1 MTAGVLGLAGYRFR
15 TTLGQRWTGYL
26 TIVVLVGLLG
36 GVAMGAIAAARRTQA
51 AFPVFLASTNPSNL
65 ALVTSNWQQGQP
77 NSDGYSLAGARLVG
91 RLPLVS
97 HVANDENLNGQPL
110 TRTGNQIENPP
121 GAAALGISTLNNY
134 GSLDGEFTSQ
144 NRATAVEGRLPDPR
158 RADEIALAP
167 IVAQALNVHVG
178 DTMPIGFYTNQQTTL
193 PGYGTSATFNV
204 KPYRK
209 MMMKVVGLVD
219 FNSVVVVDSL
229 EVTGTAN
236 ILYSAAMT
244 RQLLACCVTNV
255 TTDLQLVHGNRDVP
269 RVEAEI
275 GHVAAAQALGGLF
288 IGVQPDVSAAERAIR
303 PESIALAVFGGIAAL
318 AALLIAGQA
327 MGRQLRLTGEE
338 RQIERALGAG
348 PVAIVSDAVL
358 GLLVAVV
365 AGSVVAFA
373 LAVALSPLAPIGIVR
388 AVYPDRGVAFD
399 WPVLGLGCA
408 AYVVVLGL
416 LAVAMAV
423 RQAPHRVSLRDA
435 RPNRISPMVRTAV
448 NAGLPAPSVEG
459 IRFAVDSGGGRRAV
473 PVRSAIV
480 GTLIAVIVVVAT
492 VTFGSS
498 LNALVSHPDL
508 YGWNWDYELTGG
520 GGVAPVPGH
529 ASAALLDRDRSV
541 AAWSA
546 VVYGGEASI
555 DGQLVPDLGQRPGAA
570 VAPPV
575 LSGHGLESSGQV
587 VLGGETLAA
596 LHERIGDTVK
606 VQITPGDSRRLV
618 IVGTATMPVVGIQ
631 LGGIHPSMGTGALIP
646 ASLIPNAVSNV
657 NNVTPYGPSG
667 IFVRMR
673 NGVNE
678 AASLSALDRIANE
691 LTTPTNYGV
700 AVLTVQRPAEI
711 INYRSMG
718 TTPAILG
725 IGLAAG
731 ATIALSLTLIASVR
745 RRRRDLALLKTLGF
759 TRRQLAATV
768 AWQASV
774 AVGIG
779 TVIGI
784 PIGIVVG
791 RSLWDVF
798 AHQIDAV
805 AQPFVPGLTIA
816 AIGVGAIVLANLVAT
831 VPGRIAADTPT
842 ALLLR
847 VE

>member
-1 MTAGVLGLAGYRFR
+1 MTAGDLGLAGYRFR

-77 NSDGYSLAGARLVG
+77 NSAGYSLAGERLVG

-121 GAAALGISTLNNY
+121 AATALGISTLNNY

-338 RQIERALGAG
+338 RQIDRALGAG

-373 LAVALSPLAPIGIVR
+373 LAVALSPLAPIGIVPR
-388 AVYPDRGVAFD
+388 STPIVA
-399 WPVLGLGCA
+399 WPSTGRCSDSA
-408 AYVVVLGL
+408 
-416 LAVAMAV
+416 
-423 RQAPHRVSLRDA
+423 A
-435 RPNRISPMVRTAV
+435 RPTWSSSVCSRLPWLFVRHPIGSRCVTPVRT
-448 NAGLPAPSVEG
+448 GSRRWCGRPSTRG
-459 IRFAVDSGGGRRAV
+459 FRHPRWKASGSPWTR
-473 PVRSAIV
+473 
-480 GTLIAVIVVVAT
+480 VVAA
-492 VTFGSS
+492 GRCRC
-498 LNALVSHPDL
+498 A
-508 YGWNWDYELTGG
+508 
-520 GGVAPVPGH
+520 
-529 ASAALLDRDRSV
+529 
-541 AAWSA
+541 
-546 VVYGGEASI
+546 
-555 DGQLVPDLGQRPGAA
+555 RP
-570 VAPPV
+570 
-575 LSGHGLESSGQV
+575 SSG
-587 VLGGETLAA
+587 
-596 LHERIGDTVK
+596 R
-606 VQITPGDSRRLV
+606 
-618 IVGTATMPVVGIQ
+618 
-631 LGGIHPSMGTGALIP
+631 
-646 ASLIPNAVSNV
+646 
-657 NNVTPYGPSG
+657 
-667 IFVRMR
+667 
-673 NGVNE
+673 
-678 AASLSALDRIANE
+678 
-691 LTTPTNYGV
+691 
-700 AVLTVQRPAEI
+700 
-711 INYRSMG
+711 
-718 TTPAILG
+718 
-725 IGLAAG
+725 
-731 ATIALSLTLIASVR
+731 
-745 RRRRDLALLKTLGF
+745 
-759 TRRQLAATV
+759 
-768 AWQASV
+768 
-774 AVGIG
+774 
-779 TVIGI
+779 
-784 PIGIVVG
+784 
-791 RSLWDVF
+791 
-798 AHQIDAV
+798 
-805 AQPFVPGLTIA
+805 
-816 AIGVGAIVLANLVAT
+816 
-831 VPGRIAADTPT
+831 
-842 ALLLR
+842 
-847 VE
+847 